1 MGQQPCHA
9 LYLCE
14 PWDELKVVTCPSG
27 LMATSKVVGGPFSF
41 GQPSPFSPMG
51 TVGWVGVL
59 TRCMR
64 VYYDT
69 TTSPNIGQPLRNDP
83 QMLRA
88 GCLAGFNG
96 GCIAASMPRQKATDV
111 VTAVSACAQTLRSQR
126 PLQLLSETAS
136 ERQQLPASCRILQR
150 ASSHCSDW
158 LQTELI

>member
-1 MGQQPCHA
+1 M
-9 LYLCE
+9 L
-14 PWDELKVVTCPSG
+14 TCPSG
-27 LMATSKVVGGPFSF
+27 LMATSEVVGGPFSF

-69 TTSPNIGQPLRNDP
+69 NTSPNIGQPLRNDP
-83 QMLRA
+83 QVLRA

-96 GCIAASMPRQKATDV
+96 GCVAASMPRQKATDV

-126 PLQLLSETAS
+126 SLRLLSETAS
-136 ERQQLPASCRILQR
+136 ERQ
-150 ASSHCSDW
+150 
-158 LQTELI
+158 

>member
-1 MGQQPCHA
+1 MGSVEGFKQ
-9 LYLCE
+9 LSSL
-14 PWDELKVVTCPSG
+14 G
-27 LMATSKVVGGPFSF
+27 LSTTSEVVGGPFSF

-64 VYYDT
+64 IYYDAN
-69 TTSPNIGQPLRNDP
+69 TSPNIGQPLRNDP

-96 GCIAASMPRQKATDV
+96 GCIAASMPRQKATGV
-111 VTAVSACAQTLRSQR
+111 VAAVSACAQTLRSQR
-126 PLQLLSETAS
+126 PLQLLSETAP